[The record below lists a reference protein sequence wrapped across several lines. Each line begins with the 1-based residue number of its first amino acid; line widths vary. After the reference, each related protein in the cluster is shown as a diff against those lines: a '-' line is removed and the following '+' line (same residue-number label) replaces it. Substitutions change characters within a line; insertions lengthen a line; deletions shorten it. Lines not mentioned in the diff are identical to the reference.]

1 MAEQNSAAV
10 NQTRPDDLRTE
21 LGIKKDAYY
30 EDIKFLGIKA
40 HRDGGG
46 KAYLDD
52 EQVTL
57 IKALRSHVE
66 AMGKRD
72 GFAALSEADPI
83 PQGELATTQPAA
95 MGSAMEFPEPQPV
108 DPYAGMNIEALIREA
123 AELKGQQLA
132 MPDLVRLEL
141 ANRMTYD
148 DLPEDVQ
155 AKVRD
160 VQEAACPKH
169 QPAHLADQLL
179 SQWRSQRVVA

>member
-1 MAEQNSAAV
+1 MAEQNSAMA
-10 NQTRPDDLRTE
+10 NQTRPEDLRAK

-40 HRDGGG
+40 YRDGDG

-66 AMGKRD
+66 ATGKRD
-72 GFAALSEADPI
+72 GFAAPGEDEPAPK
-83 PQGELATTQPAA
+83 GELATTQPEA
-95 MGSAMEFPEPQPV
+95 MGSAIEFPEPQPV

-123 AELKGQQLA
+123 AELKGHQLA

-155 AKVRD
+155 VKVRN

-169 QPAHLADQLL
+169 QPGHLADQLL
-179 SQWRSQRVVA
+179 SQWRSQRAVA